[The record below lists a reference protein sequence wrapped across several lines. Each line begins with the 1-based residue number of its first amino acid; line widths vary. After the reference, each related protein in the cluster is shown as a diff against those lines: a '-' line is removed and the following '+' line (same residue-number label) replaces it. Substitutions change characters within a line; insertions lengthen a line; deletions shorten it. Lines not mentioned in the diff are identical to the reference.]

1 MAPIYL
7 NLRLD
12 HHPAAATDAT
22 KRVAGDT
29 RESLA
34 IRSLYGKW
42 LTDGVGK
49 QTFGWRLGERNLEVL
64 AVVVTVQRCQF
75 SR

>member
-1 MAPIYL
+1 MKLGLQHYAVAVT
-7 NLRLD
+7 N
-12 HHPAAATDAT
+12 TT